1 MNFGK
6 IVYRGEIIFL
16 YYPNGVSE
24 PVIKS
29 VKSGRIWEKKLVNI
43 YSKIIKD
50 GDTVVDCGAYIGT
63 HSAIFSKLVGQ
74 SGKTI
79 SIEPQPKI
87 VECLRKTIDRN
98 KLNNVELVAK
108 CVGCSEDK
116 VIFSTTLNGRA
127 SMTHLR
133 PRLHNKLDINVDV
146 FSLDSLNLSRCNFIK
161 IDVEGCEFMVLEGAD
176 KTIRKYRPPIIF
188 ETWARMSNRENLDK
202 WAEEH
207 DYSVEKLMCDN
218 YLLKSKTI

>member
-1 MNFGK
+1 MNFGRLE
-6 IVYRGEIIFL
+6 YRGEIFFL

-29 VKSGRIWEKKLVNI
+29 VKGGRIWEKKLVSI
-43 YSKIIKD
+43 YSNIIKE
-50 GDTVVDCGAYIGT
+50 GDTVVDCGAYIGS

-79 SIEPQPKI
+79 IIEPQPKI
-87 VECLRKTIDRN
+87 VECLKKTIERN
-98 KLNNVELVAK
+98 QFNNITLIPK

-133 PRLHNKLDINVDV
+133 PRLHNKVDMSLDV
-146 FSLDSLNLSRCNFIK
+146 FSIDSLNLSRCNFIK
-161 IDVEGCEFMVLEGAD
+161 IDVEGSEFMVLKGAVA
-176 KTIRKYRPPIIF
+176 TIAKFRPTMIF
-188 ETWARMSNRENLDK
+188 ETWARMSNRENLDT
-202 WAEEH
+202 WAEENN
-207 DYSVEKLMCDN
+207 YSVEKLMCDN
-218 YLLKSKTI
+218 YLLKSI

>member
-1 MNFGK
+1 MNFSK
-6 IVYRGEIIFL
+6 VDYRGDTFFL

-24 PVIKS
+24 PVIKTAEG
-29 VKSGRIWEKKLVNI
+29 GRIWEKKLVSI
-43 YSKIIKD
+43 YSNIIKE
-50 GDTVVDCGAYIGT
+50 GDTVLDCGAYIGS

-87 VECLRKTIDRN
+87 VECLKKTIERN
-98 KLNNVELVAK
+98 KFNNIELIPK

-133 PRLHNKLDINVDV
+133 PRLHNKVDMSLDV
-146 FSLDSLNLSRCNFIK
+146 FSIDSLKLSRCDFIK
-161 IDVEGCEFMVLEGAD
+161 IDVEGSEFMVLKGAVG
-176 KTIRKYRPPIIF
+176 TIAKFRPTMIF
-188 ETWARMSNRENLDK
+188 ETWARMSNRENLESWCD
-202 WAEEH
+202 ENN
-207 DYSVEKLMCDN
+207 YTIEKLMCDN
-218 YLLKSKTI
+218 YLLKSI